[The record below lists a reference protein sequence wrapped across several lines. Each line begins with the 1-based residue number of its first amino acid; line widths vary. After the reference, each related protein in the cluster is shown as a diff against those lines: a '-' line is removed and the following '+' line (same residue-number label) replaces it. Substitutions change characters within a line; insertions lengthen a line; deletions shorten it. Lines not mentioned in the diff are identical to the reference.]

1 MSLTGATAFSIGGSR
16 ISGVMNAQQRFQS
29 QVASDAVS
37 SIEACIE
44 EAVERAIER
53 LLGPYLRRIC
63 EPEPAVY
70 TVAQAGVVLQVS
82 EDTVARLVRRG
93 VLHRVPHVGGKV
105 LIPRAA
111 VDELLAGLP
120 SRVQDAS
127 AAGTQNV
134 SPLRSASGP

>member
-1 MSLTGATAFSIGGSR
+1 
-16 ISGVMNAQQRFQS
+16 MNAQQRLRS
-29 QVASDAVS
+29 QVASDTVS
-37 SIEACIE
+37 SIEARIE
-44 EAVERAIER
+44 DAVERAVER

-70 TVAQAGVVLQVS
+70 TVAQAAVVLQVS

-93 VLHRVPHVGGKV
+93 VLHRVPYVGGKV

-111 VDELLAGLP
+111 VNQLLAGLP
-120 SRVQDAS
+120 SSVQDAS
-127 AAGTQNV
+127 AARKENV